1 MIEGA
6 STMGNGM
13 RGLMLS
19 ALSLFLIA
27 TGCAAVVVGGTAVG
41 SASGT
46 YVWVNGEM
54 KTDYYFPFDT
64 VWAAVEKTV
73 ADMKAVDVL
82 PEKEIAQG
90 KITASI
96 NDEKVTFSL
105 KYKSKD
111 QTTVSVRVGVL
122 GNKLSSQLLHDK
134 IADNLRKK

>member
-1 MIEGA
+1 
-6 STMGNGM
+6 
-13 RGLMLS
+13 
-19 ALSLFLIA
+19 
-27 TGCAAVVVGGTAVG
+27 
-41 SASGT
+41 
-46 YVWVNGEM
+46 
-54 KTDYYFPFDT
+54 FDT

>member
-1 MIEGA
+1 
-6 STMGNGM
+6 MGNGM

-27 TGCAAVVVGGTAVG
+27 TGCAAVVVSGTAVG